1 MVLLCRVQAR
11 DLTEQDLEQIRTLI
25 DSRPH
30 FSRNQLSIELA
41 RAWDWYTA
49 AGQLKDMAARSLML
63 KLEQRGW
70 ITLPPVR
77 RKASRRLPIALEL
90 PLEGG
95 AGDFIAGSL
104 REFTPLSFE
113 IVSANHPDLS
123 RTLARHHYIGY
134 RGPVG
139 ENLAYRI
146 RDWSGRDL
154 ACALFG
160 AAAWKVKARDQWIGW
175 SQTVRQRHLALIANN
190 SRFLILPWVRVPHL
204 ASHILG
210 CLTRRLAADWQAKY
224 GHPVWLVETF
234 VDCSRFQGTSYK
246 AANWIYA
253 GQTQG
258 RSRQDRDRT
267 LHVPIKDVYL
277 YPLMRG
283 ARERLCQG

>member
-1 MVLLCRVQAR
+1 MTSLYRVQGR
-11 DLTEQDLEQIRTLI
+11 DLTEQDIEQIRTLI
-25 DSRPH
+25 ASRPH

-41 RAWDWYTA
+41 LAWHWHTP
-49 AGQLKDMAARSLML
+49 AGQLKDMATRSLML

-90 PLEGG
+90 PFKES
-95 AGDFIAGSL
+95 AISSIAGSL
-104 REFTPLSFE
+104 RELTPLSFE
-113 IVSANHPDLS
+113 IVSANHPDFS
-123 RTLARHHYIGY
+123 RYLARHHYVGY

-146 RDWSGRDL
+146 TDRSGRDL

-160 AAAWKVKARDQWIGW
+160 AAAWKVKARDQWVGW
-175 SQTVRQRHLALIANN
+175 NQNLRRQRLAWIANN

-204 ASHILG
+204 ASHVLAR
-210 CLTRRLAADWQAKY
+210 LTRRLAADWQAKY
-224 GHPVWLVETF
+224 AHPVWLAETF
-234 VDCSRFQGTSYK
+234 VDRSRFQGTSYK
-246 AANWIYA
+246 AANWVCV

-267 LHVPIKDVYL
+267 LRVPIKDVYL
-277 YPLMRG
+277 YPLIRD
-283 ARERLCQG
+283 ARQRLCQG